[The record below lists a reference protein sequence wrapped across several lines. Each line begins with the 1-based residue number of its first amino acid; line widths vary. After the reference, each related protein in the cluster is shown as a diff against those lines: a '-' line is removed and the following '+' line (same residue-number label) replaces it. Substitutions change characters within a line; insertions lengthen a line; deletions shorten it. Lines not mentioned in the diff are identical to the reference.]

1 MFRYE
6 FYYYGELIEKF
17 NSYIKLTRTDIKKRK
32 TWLSGSIIDGAL
44 IVRDINKIKC
54 KMREVSTPIRD

>member
-6 FYYYGELIEKF
+6 FYYYDELIEKF
-17 NSYIKLTRTDIKKRK
+17 NSYIKLTRTDMKKRK
-32 TWLSGSIIDGAL
+32 AWLSGGIINGTL

-54 KMREVSTPIRD
+54 KMKEVSTPIRD

>member
-6 FYYYGELIEKF
+6 FYYYDELIEKF

-32 TWLSGSIIDGAL
+32 TWLSGGIIDGAL
-44 IVRDINKIKC
+44 IIRDINKIKC